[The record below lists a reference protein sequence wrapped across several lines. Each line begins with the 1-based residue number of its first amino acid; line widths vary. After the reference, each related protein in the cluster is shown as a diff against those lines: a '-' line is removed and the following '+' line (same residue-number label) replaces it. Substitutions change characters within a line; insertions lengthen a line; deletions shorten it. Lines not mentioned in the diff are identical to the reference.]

1 MLSGVVFFVRLIDM
15 SDDSDAFPDS
25 YSMLTEPE
33 PAPEAAGYLIEMLN
47 SMAAFAHK
55 SNLSNSSVFLNAA
68 AILVWQECRLRTEGP
83 PQFRDGIEIV
93 WPDGFAPRE

>member
-1 MLSGVVFFVRLIDM
+1 M

-25 YSMLTEPE
+25 YSMLTEPA

-47 SMAAFAHK
+47 SMAAFALK

-68 AILVWQECRLRTEGP
+68 AILVWQECRLRTDGP
-83 PQFRDGIEIV
+83 PEFRTGVEIA